1 MLSQRLLPELH
12 VRHNEI
18 MVARQNAIH
27 RVSYHLARHRLHPT
41 VHKDEINPL
50 LILLVILPL
59 EPMER
64 ITLRN
69 TKLHISIPPSGL
81 MQKTCSRLSRT
92 GIEIPAQNL
101 REILRI
107 LSSLLDNQLS
117 LLLSGT
123 LSLVIQ
129 MNIQNPE
136 LLTTLLVPEPQPIT
150 MPCPG
155 SIPRAAAC
163 DKRILRQPLAA

>member
-1 MLSQRLLPELH
+1 
-12 VRHNEI
+12 

-27 RVSYHLARHRLHPT
+27 RVSHHLARHSLHPT
-41 VHKDEINPL
+41 VHKDEIDPL
-50 LILLVILPL
+50 LILLVILTL
-59 EPMER
+59 ESMER

-69 TKLHISIPPSGL
+69 TKLLISIPPSGL

-92 GIEIPAQNL
+92 RIEISAQNL
-101 REILRI
+101 RKILRI

-136 LLTTLLVPEPQPIT
+136 LLSGLLIPEPQPIA
-150 MPCPG
+150 MPCSG
-155 SIPRAAAC
+155 SIPRTAAG
-163 DKRILRQPLAA
+163 DKRILRQPVAA